1 MATTM
6 STTSGESVFNE
17 PKSPM
22 LRLFSYM
29 KPYRAR
35 LWLSVGSSVGN
46 KVFDLMPPLLVAWL
60 VDALNGDY
68 VWLRIFVDDYETIDG
83 KWHMAIALATTAS
96 VIFIVESAFQWGY
109 QFGFMTLAQKV
120 QHSLRLDAY
129 NQLQSRE
136 IAFFEDH
143 RMGETMQML
152 GDDVNQL
159 ERFLNTGLN
168 ELIQLGTLIVFFVV
182 VCFYISPELSLYGIL
197 PIPVILLGSLGY
209 QKLIGPRYGAVR
221 RAAGR
226 LLSRLENNIAGIL
239 VIKSFTAE
247 KFESRR
253 VELES
258 EEYKKANYHAIKFSA
273 VYTPL
278 IRIAV
283 LAGFAT
289 VLLLGSYWIL
299 TQDTDAVVHG
309 KDAIGAPVGREHM
322 TVGALVMFSM
332 LIQRLLWPLTR
343 LGTTLDDYERAK
355 ASARRTFGVL
365 DTPSKIRDP
374 EKPELM
380 SAGGCGVAFR
390 DVRFRYAR
398 GGDVLKGLTFEVKDG
413 ETVGIAGATGA
424 GKSTLVK
431 LLLRLY
437 DVTGGQVLVD
447 GRDVRSVKLADLRRR
462 IALVSQDVYLFHG
475 TIREN
480 IAYGLDDVS
489 DEQVRRAAEI
499 AHFHDFVATL
509 PDGYNTIVG
518 EHGIKLSG
526 GQRQRLS
533 IARAILKDAPVMV
546 FDEATSSV
554 DTETEREI
562 QANIESFT
570 AGKTAIIIAHRLSTI
585 RAADRIIV
593 LEDGRVAEMGTHDAL
608 VEKGGV
614 YADLWAIQSGDI
626 AAKSSAASTRRRP
639 AT

>member
-1 MATTM
+1 MA
-6 STTSGESVFNE
+6 TTSGESVFSE
-17 PKSPM
+17 PASPM

-29 KPYRAR
+29 KPFSLR
-35 LWLSVGSSVGN
+35 LWLAVGSSVGN

-60 VDALNGDY
+60 VEALEGKE
-68 VWLRIFVDDYETIDG
+68 VWLRWFVDDYESAEG
-83 KWHMAIALATTAS
+83 KWQMAIVLAAAAS
-96 VIFIVESAFQWGY
+96 VIFLVESAFQWGY
-109 QFGFMTLAQKV
+109 QYGFMTLAQKV
-120 QHSLRLDAY
+120 QHALRLDAY

-168 ELIQLGTLIVFFVV
+168 ELIQLATLVVFFVC
-182 VCFYISPELSLYGIL
+182 VCFYWSPELSLYGIM
-197 PIPVILLGSLGY
+197 PIPVILIGSLGY

-258 EEYKKANYHAIKFSA
+258 DEYQKANFNAIRFSA
-273 VYTPL
+273 IYTPL
-278 IRIAV
+278 IRVAV

-289 VLLLGSYWIL
+289 VLLVGSHWVL
-299 TQDTDAVVHG
+299 TGAVDTDGNA
-309 KDAIGAPVGREHM
+309 KMTIG
-322 TVGALVMFSM
+322 TLVMFSM

-343 LGTTLDDYERAK
+343 LGTTLDDYQRAK

-365 DTPSKIRDP
+365 DTPSRIRDP
-374 EKPELM
+374 EHPVTL

-398 GGDVLKGLTFEVKDG
+398 GGDVLKGLSFEVRDG

-437 DVTGGQVLVD
+437 DVTDGQVLLD

-480 IAYGLDDVS
+480 IAYGLEDVS
-489 DEQVRRAAEI
+489 EDAVRRAAEI

-509 PDGYNTIVG
+509 PDGYATIVG

-593 LEDGRVAEMGTHDAL
+593 LEDGRVAEVGTHDAL
-608 VEKGGV
+608 VAKGGV

-626 AAKSSAASTRRRP
+626 AAKSSAASTRRRL

>member
-1 MATTM
+1 M

-29 KPYRAR
+29 KPFSLR
-35 LWLSVGSSVGN
+35 LWLAVGSSVGN

-60 VDALNGDY
+60 VDALSGDE
-68 VWLRIFVDDYETIDG
+68 VWLRMFVEDHTTADG
-83 KWHMAIALATTAS
+83 KWHMAIALATAAS
-96 VIFIVESAFQWGY
+96 VIFIVESAFQWGFQY
-109 QFGFMTLAQKV
+109 GFMTLAQKV

-168 ELIQLGTLIVFFVV
+168 ELVQLATLVVFFGVV
-182 VCFYISPELSLYGIL
+182 TFDASAELAMWGIL
-197 PIPVILLGSLGY
+197 PIPVILIGSLGY
-209 QKLIGPRYGAVR
+209 QRIIGPRYGAVR

-258 EEYKKANYHAIKFSA
+258 DEYQKANFHAIRLSA

-289 VLLLGSYWIL
+289 VLLVGSHWVL
-299 TQDTDAVVHG
+299 TDAR
-309 KDAIGAPVGREHM
+309 DAGGEPMITIG
-322 TVGALVMFSM
+322 TLVMFSM

-343 LGTTLDDYERAK
+343 LGTTLDDFERAK

-374 EKPELM
+374 GKPEVM
-380 SAGGCGVAFR
+380 SAGGCGVEFR

-398 GGDVLKGLTFEVKDG
+398 GGDVLRGLSFEVKDG
-413 ETVGIAGATGA
+413 ESVGIAGATGA

-437 DVTGGQVLVD
+437 DVTGGEVRVD
-447 GRDVRSVKLADLRRR
+447 GRDVRNVKLADLRRR

-489 DEQVRRAAEI
+489 DGQVRRAAEI
-499 AHFHDFVATL
+499 AHFHQFVATL

-593 LEDGRVAEMGTHDAL
+593 LEDGRVAEVGSHDAL

-626 AAKSSAASTRRRP
+626 AAKSSATSARRKH

>member
-1 MATTM
+1 MGGPAITNNLN
-6 STTSGESVFNE
+6 TSGESVFIE

-22 LRLFSYM
+22 LRLFRYM
-29 KPYRAR
+29 RPHRTR
-35 LWLSVGSSVGN
+35 LWLATGSSVGN

-60 VDALNGDY
+60 VDALDGKE
-68 VWLRIFVDDYETIDG
+68 VWLRYFVSDPDSNDG
-83 KWHMAIALATTAS
+83 KWMMAILLAATAS
-96 VIFIVESAFQWGY
+96 VIFLVESAFQWGFQY
-109 QFGFMTLAQKV
+109 GYMTLAQKV

-129 NQLQSRE
+129 DQLQSRE

-168 ELIQLGTLIVFFVV
+168 ELVQLGTLVVFFAVV
-182 VCFYISPELSLYGIL
+182 TIYTSPMLALYGIA

-209 QKLIGPRYGAVR
+209 QKIIGPRYGAVR
-221 RAAGR
+221 KAAGR

-247 KFESRR
+247 KFESSR
-253 VELES
+253 VEQES
-258 EEYKKANYHAIKFSA
+258 AEYQKANFHAIKLSA
-273 VYTPL
+273 IYTPL
-278 IRIAV
+278 IRVAV

-289 VLLLGSYWIL
+289 VLLVGSWWVL
-299 TQDTDAVVHG
+299 N
-309 KDAIGAPVGREHM
+309 GATKADGVTPMITTG
-322 TVGALVMFSM
+322 GLVMFSM

-343 LGTTLDDYERAK
+343 LGTTLDDFERAK

-365 DTPSKIRDP
+365 DTPALIRDP
-374 EKPELM
+374 AEP
-380 SAGGCGVAFR
+380 VAAPTNHAVQFDR
-390 DVRFRYAR
+390 VQFRYAR
-398 GGDVLKGLTFEVKDG
+398 GTDVLKGLDFTVRDG

-437 DVTGGQVLVD
+437 DVSGGAIRIGGVD
-447 GRDVRSVKLADLRRR
+447 IREMKLSDLRRQ

-480 IAYGLDDVS
+480 IAYGLDDTS
-489 DEQVRRAAEI
+489 DSEVERASRI
-499 AHFHDFVATL
+499 AHFDQFVQTL
-509 PDGYNTIVG
+509 PQKYETIVG

-533 IARAILKDAPVMV
+533 IARAILKNAPIMV
-546 FDEATSSV
+546 LDEATSSV

-562 QANIESFT
+562 QANLDQFV
-570 AGKTAIIIAHRLSTI
+570 AGRTAIVIAHRLSTI
-585 RAADRIIV
+585 RGADRILV
-593 LEDGRVAEMGTHDAL
+593 LRDGQLSESGTHEELVAL
-608 VEKGGV
+608 EGD
-614 YADLWAIQSGDI
+614 YADLWAIQSGEVV
-626 AAKSSAASTRRRP
+626 ARRMREGRSSRRRP
-639 AT
+639 AVPS